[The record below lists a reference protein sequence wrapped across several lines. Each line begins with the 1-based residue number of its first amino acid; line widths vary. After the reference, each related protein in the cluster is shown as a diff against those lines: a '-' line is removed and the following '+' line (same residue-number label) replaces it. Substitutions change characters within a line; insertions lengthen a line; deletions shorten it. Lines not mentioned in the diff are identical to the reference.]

1 MEVINNLKVGGSS
14 IRVLGMTDDSMSNR
28 KPQTLNSLIRNP
40 QSGFRNSRGIV
51 LIMVLWVIVILSMI
65 VLEFSFAMRTEVNI
79 AKNYKEETQL
89 YAMAEGGVQRAIA
102 ELIYRQDPRVQ
113 QKRNKKLE
121 EVPPEQR
128 EWMTD
133 GRPYSL
139 PFDQGTCEVKI
150 TSEAGKVNINVVSD
164 TTLRKII
171 GQLGLEGDARDIVVD
186 SILDWRDPGELH
198 RLNGAKNDYYQSLKE
213 PYNCKNGNLDS
224 IEELL
229 LVRGVTPGLFSGKK
243 ETKKGEEGVKS
254 EGIGLRDI
262 FSIYSSSG
270 AQIDINSASLPVL
283 RVVLGI
289 PSEVAQSIVKA
300 REEKGFQDQADLVQK
315 VPELSQFIGQ
325 IGGLIATS
333 NPSAAAYYT
342 IESKGKSKE
351 GGAVRGLKTIV
362 KIDRIEKEGYKVI
375 QWIDTLI

>member
-1 MEVINNLKVGGSS
+1 M
-14 IRVLGMTDDSMSNR
+14 RVLGMTDDSMSNR
-28 KPQTLNSLIRNP
+28 KLQTLNSLIRNP
-40 QSGFRNSRGIV
+40 QSEFRNSRGIV
-51 LIMVLWVIVILSMI
+51 LIMVLWVIAILSVI

-102 ELIYRQDPRVQ
+102 ELIYKQDPRVQ
-113 QKRNKKLE
+113 QKRNKKIE

-150 TSEAGKVNINVVSD
+150 TSEAGKVNINAVSD

>member
-1 MEVINNLKVGGSS
+1 VEVINNLKVGGSS

-28 KPQTLNSLIRNP
+28 KPQTLNSPIRNP
-40 QSGFRNSRGIV
+40 QSEFRNSRGIV
-51 LIMVLWVIVILSMI
+51 LIMVLWVIVILSVI

-79 AKNYKEETQL
+79 AKNYKVETQL

-102 ELIYRQDPRVQ
+102 ELIYKQDPRVQ

-150 TSEAGKVNINVVSD
+150 TSEAGKVNINAVSD

-229 LVRGVTPGLFSGKK
+229 LVRGVTPGLFSGRK

-289 PSEVAQSIVKA
+289 PSEVAQSIIKA
-300 REEKGFQDQADLVQK
+300 REEKGFQDQAELVQR

-333 NPSAAAYYT
+333 NPSTAAYYT

-351 GGAVRGLKTIV
+351 GGAFRGLKTIV

>member
-1 MEVINNLKVGGSS
+1 
-14 IRVLGMTDDSMSNR
+14 MTDDSMSNR
-28 KPQTLNSLIRNP
+28 KLQTLNSLIGNP
-40 QSGFRNSRGIV
+40 QSEFRNSRGIV
-51 LIMVLWVIVILSMI
+51 LIMVLWVMVILSVI

-102 ELIYRQDPRVQ
+102 ELIYKQDPRVQ
-113 QKRNKKLE
+113 QKRNKKIE

-150 TSEAGKVNINVVSD
+150 TSEAGKVNINTVSD

-229 LVRGVTPGLFSGKK
+229 LVRGVTPGLFSGRK
-243 ETKKGEEGVKS
+243 ETKKEEEGVKS

-289 PSEVAQSIVKA
+289 PSEVARSIIKA
-300 REEKGFQDQADLVQK
+300 REEKGFKDQAELVQK
-315 VPELSQFIGQ
+315 VPELSQFIAQ

-333 NPSAAAYYT
+333 NPSAAAFYT

-351 GGAVRGLKTIV
+351 GGAARGLKTIV
-362 KIDRIEKEGYKVI
+362 KIDRTEKEGYKVI
-375 QWIDTLI
+375 QWIDILI

>member
-1 MEVINNLKVGGSS
+1 
-14 IRVLGMTDDSMSNR
+14 MSNQ
-28 KPQTLNSLIRNP
+28 KLQTLNSAIRIP
-40 QSGFRNSRGIV
+40 QSEFRSSRGIV
-51 LIMVLWVIVILSMI
+51 LIMVLWVIVILSVI

-102 ELIYRQDPRVQ
+102 ELIYKQDPRVQ

-150 TSEAGKVNINVVSD
+150 TSEAGKVNINTVSD
-164 TTLRKII
+164 PTLRKII
-171 GQLGLEGDARDIVVD
+171 GQLGLEGEARDVLVD
-186 SILDWRDPGELH
+186 SILDWRDPDDFY
-198 RLNGAKNDYYQSLKE
+198 RVNGAENDYYRALKE
-213 PYNCKNGNLDS
+213 PYDCKNGNLDS

-229 LVRGVTPGLFSGKK
+229 LVRGVTPGLFSGRK
-243 ETKKGEEGVKS
+243 ETKKGEGGGRT

-262 FSIYSSSG
+262 FSIYSSG
-270 AQIDINSASLPVL
+270 EQIDINSAPLTVL

-300 REEKGFQDQADLVQK
+300 REEKDFQNQAELLQK
-315 VPELSQFIGQ
+315 VPELSPFMGE
-325 IGGLIATS
+325 IAGSIVYASMTS
-333 NPSAAAYYT
+333 YYT

-351 GGAVRGLKTIV
+351 GGAIRGLKAIV
-362 KIDRIEKEGYKVI
+362 KIDPKEKAGYRFI
-375 QWIDTLI
+375 QWIDALI